1 MGDLIVSMLV
11 NIAKGIRRAVNVWRK
26 APDESHTAVEYADAL
41 LFSEKDPTSSDSSH
55 PLSIRTDAL
64 TTNPLRVEPLQS

>member
-11 NIAKGIRRAVNVWRK
+11 NIAKGIRRVANVWRK

-41 LFSEKDPTSSDSSH
+41 LFSEEHSCIVRLFPSTVDPH
-55 PLSIRTDAL
+55 RRTHD
-64 TTNPLRVEPLQS
+64 EPTKS